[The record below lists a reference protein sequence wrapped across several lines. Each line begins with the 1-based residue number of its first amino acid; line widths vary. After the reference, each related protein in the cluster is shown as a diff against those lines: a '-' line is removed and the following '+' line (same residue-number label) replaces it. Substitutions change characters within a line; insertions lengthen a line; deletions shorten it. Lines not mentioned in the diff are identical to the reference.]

1 LRKGA
6 DTSSYY
12 NFIKDIEIWEVLS
25 TSFSKFLEPLKI
37 MIQVLSRFTPDYC
50 SVPEGKTP
58 LIYWTEFTI
67 ELPSTLFYIPE

>member
-1 LRKGA
+1 
-6 DTSSYY
+6 
-12 NFIKDIEIWEVLS
+12 
-25 TSFSKFLEPLKI
+25 